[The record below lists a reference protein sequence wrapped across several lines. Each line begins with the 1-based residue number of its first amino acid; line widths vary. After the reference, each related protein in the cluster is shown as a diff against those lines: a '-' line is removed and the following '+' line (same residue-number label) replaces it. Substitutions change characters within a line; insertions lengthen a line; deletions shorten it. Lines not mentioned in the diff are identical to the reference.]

1 MLLENPHHAAD
12 FNWQD
17 QDPNDTNLPQLRR
30 ASDLMFAYWLR
41 NNPDPKNLRY
51 YIVND
56 VRNDDTMPIIVSVLT
71 RRGYTTVPFWP
82 GVTLKIGNGDFAKAV
97 LGMST
102 LDSITWKYG

>member
-17 QDPNDTNLPQLRR
+17 HDPNDTNLPQLRR

-41 NNPDPKNLRY
+41 DNPDPKNLRF

-56 VRNDDTMPIIVSVLT
+56 VHNDDTMPIIMSLLAG
-71 RRGYTTVPFWP
+71 RGYTTVPFWP
-82 GVTLKIGNGDFAKAV
+82 GVTLKIGDRDFVKVV
-97 LGMST
+97 LGMLLWT
-102 LDSITWKYG
+102 YCL